1 MPQLRVDTRP
11 LYRGPARHTLLAG
24 AVVVCMVLVGAS
36 CGDDKPTGSSATPT
50 TTTPEE
56 KQSTDAEVSAGLK
69 ALPSLVDAAVAA
81 AGSGAGT
88 AAFEPIE
95 ASWRTYE
102 GTVRAKESDIYLAIE
117 DEFANLQQAIDEK
130 DAAKA
135 EAAKT
140 KIVAAANQYLAKHP

>member
-1 MPQLRVDTRP
+1 MPRISVDTRP
-11 LYRGPARHTLLAG
+11 HLRGPARNALVAG
-24 AVVVCMVLVGAS
+24 AAAVCLALVGVA
-36 CGDDKPTGSSATPT
+36 CGDDKPSGSSATSAT
-50 TTTPEE
+50 TAPEE
-56 KQSTDAEVSAGLK
+56 KQSRDAEVSAGLK
-69 ALPSLVDAAVAA
+69 ALPALVDAAVAA
-81 AGSGAGT
+81 ASSGNGT

-117 DEFANLQQAIDEK
+117 DEFANLQKAIDEK